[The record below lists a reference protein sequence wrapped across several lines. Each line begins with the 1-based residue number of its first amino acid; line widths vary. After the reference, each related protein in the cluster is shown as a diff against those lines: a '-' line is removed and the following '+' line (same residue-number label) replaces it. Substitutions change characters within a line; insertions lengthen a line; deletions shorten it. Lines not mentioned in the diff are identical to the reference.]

1 MTTIYPSKEMAINMG
16 IYYATGQFE
25 RSKTD
30 LKKIEGEIEQFGTPI
45 KSSEMYELTNS
56 RGQKATFAVSPC
68 RDGYDLWFVLPN
80 GMTMRT

>member
-1 MTTIYPSKEMAINMG
+1 LTTIYPSKEMAINMG

-30 LKKIEGEIEQFGTPI
+30 LKKIEGEIEQFGTLI

-56 RGQKATFAVSPC
+56 KGQKATFTVSPC
-68 RDGYDLWFVLPN
+68 RDGYDLWLVLPN
-80 GMTMRT
+80 GMAMRI